1 MARKIEKKI
10 CTCCGKEL
18 QLKEFYKSA
27 STMYDG
33 KLPICKNCLADR
45 YNTLLTTYEGSS
57 IDAFKHLMMNLDE
70 YFDQELYDTCV
81 MKYGINFIGEYMR
94 LVNGTKERRDKTSL
108 NNNLSTSETRDVAL
122 DDGTVVS
129 EDLILRWGR
138 NRKKDDYLLL
148 EKRYK
153 QKLEDYPSDKPAEKA
168 IIRSMCLLELDIEDA
183 RVKDK
188 KSVPQLEKALADK
201 FKQLG
206 INPSDNSMYDE
217 QSILMFGT
225 MMGIFENEKPIMDKQ
240 DLYKDV
246 DEMNYYWY
254 RNLVVPTMKAWEMAD
269 GDYSLDRGIDDIEIK
284 PEIRALMEDKKSG
297 R

>member
-108 NNNLSTSETRDVAL
+108 NNNLSTNETRDVAL

-153 QKLEDYPSDKPAEKA
+153 QKLEDYPSD
-168 IIRSMCLLELDIEDA
+168 
-183 RVKDK
+183 
-188 KSVPQLEKALADK
+188 
-201 FKQLG
+201 
-206 INPSDNSMYDE
+206 NSMYDE
-217 QSILMFGT
+217 QSMLMFGT
-225 MMGIFENEKPIMDKQ
+225 MMGTFENEKPIMDKQ

-246 DEMNYYWY
+246 DGMNYYWY

>member
-108 NNNLSTSETRDVAL
+108 NNNLSTNETRDVAL

-188 KSVPQLEKALADK
+188 KNVPQLEKALADK

-217 QSILMFGT
+217 QSMLMFGT

-246 DEMNYYWY
+246 DGMNYYWY

-284 PEIRALMEDKKSG
+284 PEVRALMEDQKSG

>member
-27 STMYDG
+27 SAMYDG

-138 NRKKDDYLLL
+138 SRKKDDYLLL

-183 RVKDK
+183 RVKDR

-225 MMGIFENEKPIMDKQ
+225 MMETFENEKPIMDKQ

-246 DEMNYYWY
+246 DGMNYYWY

-284 PEIRALMEDKKSG
+284 PEVRALMEDQKSG
-297 R
+297 K

>member
-108 NNNLSTSETRDVAL
+108 NNNLSTNEIRDVAL

-183 RVKDK
+183 RVKDR

-225 MMGIFENEKPIMDKQ
+225 MMETFENEKPIMDKQ

-284 PEIRALMEDKKSG
+284 PEVRALMEDQKSG
-297 R
+297 K

>member
-108 NNNLSTSETRDVAL
+108 NNNLSTNETRDVAL

-188 KSVPQLEKALADK
+188 KNVPQLEKALADK

-225 MMGIFENEKPIMDKQ
+225 MMGTFENEKPIMDKQ

-284 PEIRALMEDKKSG
+284 PEVRALMEDQKSG
-297 R
+297 K

>member
-27 STMYDG
+27 SAMYDG

-108 NNNLSTSETRDVAL
+108 NNNLSTNETRDVAL

-225 MMGIFENEKPIMDKQ
+225 MMETFENEKPIMDKQ

-284 PEIRALMEDKKSG
+284 PEVRALMEDQKSG
-297 R
+297 K

>member
-225 MMGIFENEKPIMDKQ
+225 MMETFENEKPIMDKQ

-254 RNLVVPTMKAWEMAD
+254 RNLVVPTMKAWEMVD

>member
-33 KLPICKNCLADR
+33 KLPICKNCLTDR

-108 NNNLSTSETRDVAL
+108 NNNLSTNETRDVAL

-183 RVKDK
+183 RVKDR

-225 MMGIFENEKPIMDKQ
+225 MMETFENEKPIMDKQ

-246 DEMNYYWY
+246 DGMNYYWY

-269 GDYSLDRGIDDIEIK
+269 GDYSLDRGIGDIEIK
-284 PEIRALMEDKKSG
+284 PEVRALMEDQKSG
-297 R
+297 K

>member
-129 EDLILRWGR
+129 EDLILRWGKK
-138 NRKKDDYLLL
+138 RKKDDYLLL

-225 MMGIFENEKPIMDKQ
+225 MMETFENEKPIMDKQ

-246 DEMNYYWY
+246 DGMNYYWY

-284 PEIRALMEDKKSG
+284 PEVRALMEDQKSG
-297 R
+297 K

>member
-122 DDGTVVS
+122 HDGTVVS

-188 KSVPQLEKALADK
+188 KNVPQLEKALADK

-225 MMGIFENEKPIMDKQ
+225 MMETFENEKPIMDKQ

-246 DEMNYYWY
+246 DGMNYYWY

-284 PEIRALMEDKKSG
+284 PEVRALMEDQKSG
-297 R
+297 K

>member
-108 NNNLSTSETRDVAL
+108 NNNLSTNETRDVAL

-225 MMGIFENEKPIMDKQ
+225 MMETFENEKPIMDKQ

-284 PEIRALMEDKKSG
+284 PEVRALMEDQKSG
-297 R
+297 K

>member
-108 NNNLSTSETRDVAL
+108 NNNLSTNETRDVAL

-217 QSILMFGT
+217 QSMLMFGT

-246 DEMNYYWY
+246 DGMNYYWY

>member
-108 NNNLSTSETRDVAL
+108 NNNLSTNETRDVAL

-188 KSVPQLEKALADK
+188 KNVPQLEKALADK

-217 QSILMFGT
+217 PSMLMFGT
-225 MMGIFENEKPIMDKQ
+225 MMGTFENEKPIMDKQ

-246 DEMNYYWY
+246 DGMNYYWY

>member
-138 NRKKDDYLLL
+138 SRKKDDYLLL

-183 RVKDK
+183 RVKDR

-225 MMGIFENEKPIMDKQ
+225 MMETFENEKPIMDKQ

-246 DEMNYYWY
+246 DGMNYYWY

-284 PEIRALMEDKKSG
+284 PEVRALMEDQKSG
-297 R
+297 K

>member
-183 RVKDK
+183 RVKDR

-225 MMGIFENEKPIMDKQ
+225 MMETFENEKPIMDKQ

-284 PEIRALMEDKKSG
+284 PEVRALMEDQKSG
-297 R
+297 K